1 MLGSDL
7 FSFVPNPIRHDW
19 MFDACIAKEMKE
31 MHLSGGSGFVSVA
44 SNGCRCRMNRYNW
57 IDSLVSLFYLRYDN
71 LDFLFF
77 LYASV
82 DLPRIICHC

>member
-1 MLGSDL
+1 
-7 FSFVPNPIRHDW
+7 
-19 MFDACIAKEMKE
+19 MFDACIAKEMKK

-44 SNGCRCRMNRYNW
+44 SNGCRWMNRYNW

-77 LYASV
+77 CMPV
-82 DLPRIICHC
+82 